1 VAENIT
7 ARASELANLSVFADC
22 FGADL
27 YPLALLVE
35 PVHAEAGDVIMR
47 QGEPADFFLIIA
59 SGSAIVQHTDIDGA
73 TAQINVEAG
82 RILGEIALL
91 RHSTRIATV
100 IAAEDLSG
108 WTGDD
113 DAFDQLIELP
123 GVLTMLVR
131 TARQR
136 VAAFIEPIPFRLRDG
151 TELLLRPVLPGDG
164 VRSEKGEVEFSS
176 ETMYRRFMTAREP
189 TQALMDYLFQVD
201 YVNHFVWVAIDAEAG
216 NIVADVR
223 YVREE
228 PGQPVAEIAF
238 IVGDDYQGRGVGS
251 FLMKALVIA
260 AHVGGIEKFTARVL
274 SDNLPMRTI
283 LDKFGAEWQR
293 EDLGVVTTVMDVPD
307 LRDVNLPPELMGRVR
322 DVARQVLEALG

>member
-1 VAENIT
+1 MAEWIT
-7 ARASELANLSVFADC
+7 ARANELANLSVFADC

-35 PVHAEAGDVIMR
+35 PVRAEAGDVLMR

-59 SGSAIVQHTDIDGA
+59 RGSAVVQHTDPDGA
-73 TAQINVEAG
+73 TAEINVDAG

-100 IAAEDLSG
+100 IAAEELSG

-123 GVLTMLVR
+123 GVLAMLVR

-151 TELLLRPVLPGDG
+151 TELFLRPVLPGDG
-164 VRSEKGEVEFSS
+164 VRAEKGPVEFSA

-189 TQALMDYLFQVD
+189 TQALIDYLSQVD
-201 YVNHFVWVAIDAEAG
+201 YVNHFVWVVVDAEEG

-223 YVREE
+223 YVREQ

-238 IVGDDYQGRGVGS
+238 IVGDEYQGRGIGS
-251 FLMKALVIA
+251 FLMKALVVA
-260 AHVGGIEKFTARVL
+260 ARVGGY
-274 SDNLPMRTI
+274 
-283 LDKFGAEWQR
+283 R
-293 EDLGVVTTVMDVPD
+293 EVHCPCSFRQSADAHHP
-307 LRDVNLPPELMGRVR
+307 
-322 DVARQVLEALG
+322 RQVRRRMGA

>member
-1 VAENIT
+1 MAEWIT
-7 ARASELANLSVFADC
+7 ARANELANLSVFADC

-27 YPLALLVE
+27 YPLALLIE
-35 PVHAEAGDVIMR
+35 PVRAEAGDVIMR

-59 SGSAIVQHTDIDGA
+59 RGSAVVQHTDPEGA
-73 TAQINVEAG
+73 TAEIKVDAG

-100 IAAEDLSG
+100 VAAEDLSG

-123 GVLTMLVR
+123 GVLAMLVR

-164 VRSEKGEVEFSS
+164 VRAEKGPVEFSS

-189 TQALMDYLFQVD
+189 TPG
-201 YVNHFVWVAIDAEAG
+201 IDAITCSRSTTSTTSSGWWSMPRRATSSPTSDTCVSSPGSRWPRSHSSSATSIRAG
-216 NIVADVR
+216 
-223 YVREE
+223 E
-228 PGQPVAEIAF
+228 
-238 IVGDDYQGRGVGS
+238 
-251 FLMKALVIA
+251 
-260 AHVGGIEKFTARVL
+260 
-274 SDNLPMRTI
+274 SDPS
-283 LDKFGAEWQR
+283 
-293 EDLGVVTTVMDVPD
+293 
-307 LRDVNLPPELMGRVR
+307 
-322 DVARQVLEALG
+322 